1 MNTAAQETYISG
13 KTLYRRSQS
22 GFYFPDTCS
31 AEQKNAI
38 AYAHSARLRVRIFQ
52 GDTATGEAWAD
63 EWGVTGT
70 IGRSTGPCKIPLLI
84 CNARSIG
91 GGGLLSDCIVAM
103 FNTRTGHAVYKHPS
117 FNPGVW
123 NVIPATG
130 DLRDAGYCEIAT
142 HNGIEHASFKKPGQG
157 ARYCAFMRGERFSK

>member
-1 MNTAAQETYISG
+1 MNTTAQETYICG

-38 AYAHSARLRVRIFQ
+38 AYAHSAGVRVRIFQ
-52 GDTATGEAWAD
+52 GDANTGESWPE

-70 IGRSTGPCKIPLLI
+70 IGRSMGPCKIPLLI
-84 CNARSIG
+84 CNARSMG

-103 FNTRTGHAVYKHPS
+103 FNTRTGHAIYKHPS
-117 FNPGVW
+117 FNPGTWQVMPAD
-123 NVIPATG
+123 IP
-130 DLRDAGYCEIAT
+130 DYCETVT
-142 HNGIEHASFKKPGQG
+142 HNGAIHARFKKPGQ
-157 ARYCAFMRGERFSK
+157 ALRYCAFMRGERFSK